1 VGRRLGQHFL
11 VRGSVLE
18 HIAHVACPSRES
30 LVIEIGA
37 GKGALTQYL
46 LRRAERVIAIELD
59 PACTSALRRRFPDQQ
74 ATEVVEADVLDVDLS
89 QWGPAVVA
97 GNLPYYITSP
107 IVTRILSAGAVIR
120 AVLLVQREVAER
132 LTASAG
138 SRSYG
143 YLTVE
148 TGLLADAE
156 LLFQVSRRAFHPPPK
171 VDSAVVR
178 LTPCSPRERWGVDD
192 VGSFLRFAGL
202 CFRQKRKT
210 LRNNLASSFSRELID
225 SLPGMSRRAEQLA
238 IPEFVDLYRR
248 LAGSEPA

>member
-18 HIAHVACPSRES
+18 RIAQAACPEWDS

-37 GKGALTQYL
+37 GKGALTHYL
-46 LRRAERVIAIELD
+46 LRRAERVVAIELD
-59 PACTSALRRRFPDQQ
+59 PALASALRRRFAGQQ
-74 ATEVVEADVLDVDLS
+74 AIEIVEADVLNLDLGR
-89 QWGPAVVA
+89 WGPAVVV

-107 IVTRILSAGAVIR
+107 IVTRIISAGALIR

-132 LTASAG
+132 LTAPVGNRA
-138 SRSYG
+138 YG

-148 TGLLADAE
+148 VNLLARTE
-156 LLFQVSRRAFHPPPK
+156 LLLPVSRRAFHPPPK

-178 LTPCSPRERWGVDD
+178 LTPCAPRERWGVND
-192 VGSFLRFAGL
+192 VESFLHFAGL

-210 LRNNLASSFSRELID
+210 LRNNLAGTFSRDLID
-225 SLPGMSRRAEQLA
+225 SLPGMSRRAEQLT

-248 LAGSEPA
+248 LADTERA